1 MKTVWHDLVVS
12 MLSVYNYTL
21 EKVDAYSEGLEKQG
35 LFEPD
40 KIKKMSHEEIFAALE
55 KSGYIRGNLNA
66 IFTERVQ
73 GLGEYVDKKGKK
85 YCESILKTKDK
96 EAITTLLKPIKGVG
110 PKVIENYFEL
120 RDLDGQ

>member
-12 MLSVYNYTL
+12 MLAVYNYTL
-21 EKVDAYSEGLEKQG
+21 EKVDAYSAGLEKQG

-55 KSGYIRGNLNA
+55 KSGYKRGNLNA

-73 GLGEYVDKKGKK
+73 GLGEYVDKKGQNH
-85 YCESILKTKDK
+85 CESILKNKDK
-96 EAITTLLKPIKGVG
+96 EAIITLLKPIKGVG
-110 PKVIENYFEL
+110 PKVIENYLEL
-120 RDLDGQ
+120 RGLN